1 MPSRPFLE
9 RRNALWRELRT
20 LPPGSPEFEA
30 ALNELRALIGW
41 DRAQVLSGLGL
52 PELGMSGEGP
62 GEERP

>member
-1 MPSRPFLE
+1 MLPRPLLE

-20 LPPGSPEFEA
+20 LSPGSPEFEA

-41 DRAQVLSGLGL
+41 DRARVLAGLGL
-52 PELGMSGEGP
+52 T